1 MGLDSVVCWLRLG
14 WPLLEFHDLSTP
26 VVKDFSYLGQAF
38 LTLLV
43 EPCPFIEITLI
54 RIELLNDFFD
64 TGQPVVNLLVV
75 CHAQIT
81 PNQSPVIANNS
92 NNSTA
97 IAAL

>member
-1 MGLDSVVCWLRLG
+1 M
-14 WPLLEFHDLSTP
+14 
-26 VVKDFSYLGQAF
+26 
-38 LTLLV
+38 
-43 EPCPFIEITLI
+43 
-54 RIELLNDFFD
+54 
-64 TGQPVVNLLVV
+64 NLLVV